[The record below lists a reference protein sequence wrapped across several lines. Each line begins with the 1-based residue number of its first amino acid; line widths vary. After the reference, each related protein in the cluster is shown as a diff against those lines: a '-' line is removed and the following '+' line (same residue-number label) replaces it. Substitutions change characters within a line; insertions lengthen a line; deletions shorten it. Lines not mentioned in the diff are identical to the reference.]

1 MDVLGEWQ
9 SENGPTWE
17 VNFRDLDEELRF
29 LRAGVTKWRGAPL
42 VRETALAAIRADGVE
57 MRDKKSQAIAIGQW
71 VQDNI
76 YYVHELPE
84 RFATPAETL
93 RSRAGDCDDGA
104 WLIGAMLES
113 VGIPSKLVT
122 MKLCTQSRVPFTK
135 LPRVCSW
142 RHIFPAAVMQPSGA
156 LLPLDWTLKNY
167 KVREIQ
173 NPIHVSEKRG
183 DTVTL
188 KIA

>member
-1 MDVLGEWQ
+1 MDILGGWQ
-9 SENGPTWE
+9 SENGPTFE
-17 VNFRDLDEELRF
+17 VSFKDLDEELRF
-29 LRAGVTKWRGAPL
+29 LRAGVAKWRGNPQI
-42 VRETALAAIRADGVE
+42 RDTAMAAIRADNAE

-93 RSRAGDCDDGA
+93 RTKAGDCDDGA

-113 VGIPSKLVT
+113 VGIPSQLVC
-122 MKLCTQSRVPFTK
+122 MKLCSNMVMFGQSFQSCAWK
-135 LPRVCSW
+135 
-142 RHIFPAAVMQPSGA
+142 HIFPAAVMQEKGT
-156 LLPLDWTLKNY
+156 LLPLDWTLKHY
-167 KVREIQ
+167 KVRELK
-173 NPIHVSEKRG
+173 NPISVAQEKG
-183 DTVTL
+183 QSVTL